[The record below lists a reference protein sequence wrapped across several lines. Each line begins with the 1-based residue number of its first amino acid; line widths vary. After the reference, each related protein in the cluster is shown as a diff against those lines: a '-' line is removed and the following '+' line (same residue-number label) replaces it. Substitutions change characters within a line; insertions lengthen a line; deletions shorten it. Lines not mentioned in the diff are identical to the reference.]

1 VSAFGGNRGLALT
14 VQKLRSFPLVVWA
27 KVDRIKN
34 RWQDSGRI
42 HHRPSERLTGL
53 ELVIN
58 DEHKR
63 RVDEMRII
71 AVARRSPNL
80 ILPT

>member
-1 VSAFGGNRGLALT
+1 MFSGNRGLALT

-27 KVDRIKN
+27 KLDRIKN
-34 RWQDSGRI
+34 CWHIPGYIID
-42 HHRPSERLTGL
+42 HLERLTGL

-63 RVDEMRII
+63 PIDEMRII
-71 AVARRSPNL
+71 AAACRPPNL
-80 ILPT
+80 ILLT